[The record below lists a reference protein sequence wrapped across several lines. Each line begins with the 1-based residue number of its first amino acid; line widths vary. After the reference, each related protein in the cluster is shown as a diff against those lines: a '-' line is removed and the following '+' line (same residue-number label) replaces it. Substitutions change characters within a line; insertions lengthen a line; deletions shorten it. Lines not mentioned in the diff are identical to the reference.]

1 MIEVEQ
7 RALGTL
13 EEDVL
18 AGGEGRLDERGRVH
32 DPVAERRAPG
42 QRAFVER
49 LEVERLEVGQRG
61 SQRVLLFHGP
71 LERRT
76 QDRRL
81 QEIAQADAGPGRPI
95 GIGRPDAA
103 VGGADAPARTA
114 CLLGSVDGHVV
125 GHDHVRRRAD
135 ADALGGHA
143 ARRQHG
149 HLVEQGL
156 RVDDDAVAD
165 DRHDV
170 GIQDAAGHQ
179 VQLEGLGA
187 DDDGV
192 AGVVAAL
199 VAHDVADGLGQK
211 VGRLAFAL
219 VAPLQADD
227 HGGGHQSPS
236 MDGAAALLRGST
248 SRHRGTK
255 KPRSDPTGTWI
266 DSPRCRLATLWRDP
280 LAKVRASLTGP
291 TQPLLRATAPPCR
304 DAGLEPAGVVG
315 MDCSSRPRRDH
326 RRRAAVPL
334 SDPRPT
340 SRSLG

>member
-1 MIEVEQ
+1 M
-7 RALGTL
+7 
-13 EEDVL
+13 
-18 AGGEGRLDERGRVH
+18 
-32 DPVAERRAPG
+32 
-42 QRAFVER
+42 
-49 LEVERLEVGQRG
+49 
-61 SQRVLLFHGP
+61 
-71 LERRT
+71 
-76 QDRRL
+76 
-81 QEIAQADAGPGRPI
+81 
-95 GIGRPDAA
+95 
-103 VGGADAPARTA
+103 GGADAAARTA
-114 CLLGSVDGHVV
+114 RLLGAVDGHVV
-125 GHDHVRRRAD
+125 GHDHVRCRAD
-135 ADALGGHA
+135 PDALGGHA
-143 ARRQHG
+143 ARLQHR

-156 RVDDDAVAD
+156 GVDDDAVAD

-170 GIQDAAGHQ
+170 RIEDAAGHQ
-179 VQLEGLGA
+179 VQLEDLVA

-199 VAHDVADGLGQK
+199 VAHDEADGLGQQ
-211 VGRLAFAL
+211 VGRLALAL

-236 MDGAAALLRGST
+236 RLVATAPLAVDEPR
-248 SRHRGTK
+248 RGTK

-266 DSPRCRLATLWRDP
+266 DSPRCRLATLGRDP

-315 MDCSSRPRRDH
+315 RDCSSRPRRDH

-334 SDPRPT
+334 SEPRPT